1 LQAPEDD
8 DEDLR
13 IFTSDMSLFD
23 PQ

>member
-13 IFTSDMSLFD
+13 MFANDMNLLD
-23 PQ
+23 NQ